1 MTALRDAGLSS
12 ARVNLSGW
20 GEALDEV
27 TRDPGGHARTLV
39 GLRALLDGGLSI
51 ELSVVVIRSTL
62 AMLTDLPE
70 RLAEA
75 LGEQISGVK
84 TIVVRT
90 PVASPNV
97 EELVC
102 YLALHGDDEL
112 RPVHAPESI
121 AAG

>member
-1 MTALRDAGLSS
+1 MRQEGHDHHAVRYVGHDRPPATIR
-12 ARVNLSGW
+12 ARENVHQINSPWKLGP
-20 GEALDEV
+20 LDP
-27 TRDPGGHARTLV
+27 R
-39 GLRALLDGGLSI
+39 
-51 ELSVVVIRSTL
+51 
-62 AMLTDLPE
+62 
-70 RLAEA
+70 
-75 LGEQISGVK
+75 GEQISGVK